1 MASKRRQL
9 DEQRF
14 HANIIR
20 KLRSLRNPRWRNRNP
35 QRRLPRVRRRS
46 IRVGEPGPQKRFEA
60 GDVVVL
66 LGAPDA
72 LEAAER
78 RMLQG

>member
-1 MASKRRQL
+1 
-9 DEQRF
+9 
-14 HANIIR
+14 
-20 KLRSLRNPRWRNRNP
+20 
-35 QRRLPRVRRRS
+35 VRRRS